1 MDCSFSQAAP
11 LPFAAPTLSDAQ
23 QVRKIVTAAQ
33 ASGNDLAFANIY
45 LLREKYKTSL
55 AIKDG
60 FFFRHYAGNT
70 RLQGYAFPCG
80 TGDVAAALQC
90 IEADAAARQRKLCFC
105 LLTEQE
111 AATLQA
117 LRPGVYHFA
126 CDPGNADYLYRQSD
140 LATLPGTAYHRKRNH
155 IARFCKQYPQWS
167 FCPLSRELADHAL
180 QVATAWYE
188 GQENTPALQHE
199 LHAIHA
205 ALQHM
210 DELHLCGGIIY
221 VNERPVAMSIASLIS
236 PEVADVHYEKC
247 SPDFR
252 DAYPIINQEMA
263 RALPCHIINREED
276 LNQPGLRQAK
286 LSYRPCSLLQKF
298 TATPITPT
306 C

>member
-55 AIKDG
+55 AIQDG
-60 FFFRHYAGNT
+60 FLFRHYAGNS

-80 TGDVAAALQC
+80 TGDVEAALQC
-90 IEADAAARQRKLCFC
+90 IEADAATRQRNLCFC

-111 AATLQA
+111 ATMLQT
-117 LRPGVYHFA
+117 LRPGMYQFT

-155 IARFCKQYPQWS
+155 ITRFCKLYPQWT
-167 FCPLSRELADHAL
+167 FCPLCTDNADHAL
-180 QVATAWYE
+180 QVAADWYA
-188 GQENTPALQHE
+188 GQEYTPALQHE

-210 DELHLCGGIIY
+210 DELQLHGGIIY
-221 VNERPVAMSIASLIS
+221 IDAQPVAMSIASYIS

-247 SPDFR
+247 SPAFR
-252 DAYPIINQEMA
+252 DAYPVINREIA
-263 RALPCHIINREED
+263 HSLPCQFINREED

-298 TATPITPT
+298 TATPFHPT